1 MVTAFIDQ
9 GLDEKKCV
17 VSTFATG
24 GIVHMVGGALM
35 VFIGTSYQDW
45 EILVTGTILCKHFL

>member
-17 VSTFATG
+17 LSTFLAG
-24 GIVHMVGGALM
+24 DLIDVADDALM
-35 VFIGTSYQDW
+35 VFIGTSFQDW
-45 EILVTGTILCKHFL
+45 GTLATGTILCKRFA